1 MSKEQ
6 LKAFMEAVKA
16 DAGLQ
21 EKLKTAKDGDAVVEI
36 AKAAGLVISADALKK
51 AQAEISDE
59 VLEGVAGGNMHI
71 MTMNDGRQDSNIS
84 GNIP

>member
-6 LKAFMEAVKA
+6 IKAFMEAVKA

-59 VLEGVAGGNMHI
+59 ALEGVAGGNMHI

>member
-59 VLEGVAGGNMHI
+59 VLEGVAGGNMH
-71 MTMNDGRQDSNIS
+71 MKTMNDGRQDSNIS